1 MPLLMN
7 RYMNLDPSCL
17 WLKVGRYILKRL
29 TLSVTPIVTANHDP
43 GTLRDR
49 SVTHTPYEQLY
60 STNYGPS
67 WRKPS
72 TVSFKE
78 WILIRY
84 VEGSR
89 NTRSYN
95 RSALMGPPSTP
106 HNILNW
112 GMLLKPLSGITRECK
127 QCYYGFLNTLTTYSD
142 TTHPNK
148 WWKRSLTTH

>member
-67 WRKPS
+67 
-72 TVSFKE
+72 
-78 WILIRY
+78 
-84 VEGSR
+84 
-89 NTRSYN
+89 
-95 RSALMGPPSTP
+95 
-106 HNILNW
+106 
-112 GMLLKPLSGITRECK
+112 
-127 QCYYGFLNTLTTYSD
+127 
-142 TTHPNK
+142 
-148 WWKRSLTTH
+148 